1 MWINTTKKYN
11 PLIKLKKIT
20 NTAKEKIYINDI
32 KVKNY
37 LLNLMFVNLKCK
49 IL

>member
-1 MWINTTKKYN
+1 MWMNITKKYN

-37 LLNLMFVNLKCK
+37 LLYLSVCK
-49 IL
+49 FKM